1 MKAAVAL
8 LLLQLTSGASAQWP
22 GDGDIPAVA
31 APSLPRQAATVG
43 GFVPKGWLLEA
54 NSTGDLNGDRRPDAA
69 LVLHMND
76 PRNRL
81 PSPGDPERRYDTN
94 PRLLAVA
101 FGRPG
106 GGYELAV
113 VDHKLIPRLESPNQD
128 DPFDELTIKSGVLG
142 LKMHLFMSAGGWEAG
157 GSSYSFRWR
166 DGGFKLI
173 GFDRDTVMRNT
184 GETHEISINYL
195 TGRKLLKKGN
205 IGSDRQTER
214 WMNIPRKPLLDLAR
228 IGDGLMFDPDER

>member
-1 MKAAVAL
+1 MKAAIAL
-8 LLLQLTSGASAQWP
+8 LLLTSGGSAQWP
-22 GDGDIPAVA
+22 GDEDIPAVA
-31 APSLPRQAATVG
+31 VPSLPKQAATIR

-54 NSTGDLNGDRRPDAA
+54 NATGDLNGDKRPDVA
-69 LVLHMND
+69 LVLHMDD
-76 PRNRL
+76 PRNRIA
-81 PSPGDPERRYDTN
+81 SPMDPERRYDTN
-94 PRLLAVA
+94 PRLLIVA

-106 GGYELAV
+106 NGYELAV
-113 VDHKLIPRLESPNQD
+113 ADHKLIPRLESPSQD
-128 DPFDELTIKSGVLG
+128 DPFDEVSIKASVLG
-142 LKMHLFMSAGGWEAG
+142 VKMHHFMSAGGWEAG

-184 GETHEISINYL
+184 GETNEVSINYL

-214 WMNIPRKPLLDLAR
+214 WVTVPKKPLLHLAQ
-228 IGDGLMFDPDER
+228 IGDGLMFDPDKH